1 MSSITWMLQLGTAS
15 QQADLCVWQTLQEK
29 FDKHPE
35 VTHSKVEL
43 ERLLDELDRYKTF
56 FDLGEREVLSQEN
69 MELRNH
75 LQTYL
80 ECDTPGPAKN
90 RRLSL
95 TSKAIRE
102 SAADLSLLRTAVP
115 DGASLCGEDLETDQ
129 LVNERMLWQERELEW
144 LTLME
149 EMAAESEKWRLLADK
164 RKVELDGEKRY
175 VMTCSAPRVRI
186 RLLWLLWS
194 SVLKYLPLSRCW
206 ELVHHYNPSL

>member
-1 MSSITWMLQLGTAS
+1 MAS
-15 QQADLCVWQTLQEK
+15 QQVDFRVWQTLQEK

-35 VTHSKVEL
+35 VTHSKIEL

-56 FDLGEREVLSQEN
+56 FDLGEREVLLQEN
-69 MELRNH
+69 MELQNH
-75 LQTYL
+75 LQSYL

-115 DGASLCGEDLETDQ
+115 DGPSVSGGVLEIDQ
-129 LVNERMLWQERELEW
+129 LENERKLWQERELEW

-149 EMAAESEKWRLLADK
+149 EMQAESDKWRLLADK

-175 VMTCSAPRVRI
+175 ALEKFRLRIRI
-186 RLLWLLWS
+186 RLL
-194 SVLKYLPLSRCW
+194 
-206 ELVHHYNPSL
+206 